1 MRVVVGMS
9 QASQRLAPW
18 RPKPGARV
26 AEMLARA
33 REASE
38 ASATNDADDDDARRE
53 PSMMLVARKGPTSF
67 AVHERGGRAPFV
79 LSLGAAQ
86 TCSCGGGLRAGPAAA
101 NTSRLLAEAR
111 RLAGGAPS
119 SSSVDAPEICAHI
132 LFVMTKVL
140 RVPRSNPI
148 VWQVSLVDREL
159 DEALRCER
167 GGARRRRETNPTF
180 FSPNRPQTDDAKSSS
195 APSLGDAAAFPA
207 PRPLDPHEP
216 CPICYDP
223 MRHEDVANGRTV
235 HCVHGCGRS
244 VHGRCLKALQTHI
257 AQTQTS
263 NRGALTC
270 PMCRHAWGAF
280 EWPRTRGSTR
290 GHATRGRVT
299 RGMTRGVSCGG
310 CRVVVRG
317 VRFDCAACESF
328 HLCER
333 CFDAGTCHVAHAFE
347 RVDEA
352 AGGVGADGVPVERP
366 EGARGGGGGR
376 GGEETARRRRRRRP
390 APVAHANAN
399 VGANS
404 RGGGARA
411 AAEEGDAA
419 GLSLRGTSLGLS
431 ARRGE
436 ADGGSSGWGTRI

>member
-1 MRVVVGMS
+1 MS

-38 ASATNDADDDDARRE
+38 ASANDADDDARRE

-86 TCSCGGGLRAGPAAA
+86 TCSCGGGMRAGPAAA

-119 SSSVDAPEICAHI
+119 GSASTSTRDAPEICAHI

-167 GGARRRRETNPTF
+167 GGARRRHPHANPTARA
-180 FSPNRPQTDDAKSSS
+180 PNDRQTTSAKP
-195 APSLGDAAAFPA
+195 APASSLGDAAFPA
-207 PRPLDPHEP
+207 PRPLDPDEP

-223 MRHEDVANGRTV
+223 MRDEDVRTGAAV
-235 HCVHGCGRS
+235 HCRDGCGRS
-244 VHGRCLKALQTHI
+244 VHGRCLKALAAHREKT
-257 AQTQTS
+257 QTQTQ
-263 NRGALTC
+263 LTC
-270 PMCRHAWGAF
+270 PMCRHPWGAF
-280 EWPRTRGSTR
+280 EWPTR
-290 GHATRGRVT
+290 GHLTRGYARGQT
-299 RGMTRGVSCGG
+299 RRTLTATCGG

-317 VRFDCAACESF
+317 VRFACAACDSF
-328 HLCER
+328 HLCAG
-333 CFDAGTCHVAHAFE
+333 CFDAGTCHASHAFE

-352 AGGVGADGVPVERP
+352 AGGVGVPVERP
-366 EGARGGGGGR
+366 ERRGGGGG
-376 GGEETARRRRRRRP
+376 GGEETARRRRRRGP
-390 APVAHANAN
+390 APGANPNANPNPNPNASANAN
-399 VGANS
+399 PNS
-404 RGGGARA
+404 RGGGERA

-431 ARRGE
+431 ARRGS
-436 ADGGSSGWGTRI
+436 ADGRTDGGSSGGT

>member
-1 MRVVVGMS
+1 MS

-86 TCSCGGGLRAGPAAA
+86 TCSCGGGLRVGARAAA

-119 SSSVDAPEICAHI
+119 SSSASTADAPEVCAHI

-167 GGARRRRETNPTF
+167 GVARRRRETTPTF
-180 FSPNRPQTDDAKSSS
+180 APNERQIVGAKSS
-195 APSLGDAAAFPA
+195 APSGDGRRAAKFPA
-207 PRPLDPHEP
+207 PRPLDPDEP
-216 CPICYDP
+216 CSICYDP
-223 MRHEDVANGRTV
+223 MRDEDVVAGSTV
-235 HCVHGCGRS
+235 HCRDGCGRS
-244 VHGRCLKALQTHI
+244 VHGRCLNALEAHRS
-257 AQTQTS
+257 A
-263 NRGALTC
+263 RGDGAALTC
-270 PMCRHAWGAF
+270 PMCRRAWGAF
-280 EWPRTRGSTR
+280 ERPATTRG
-290 GHATRGRVT
+290 VT
-299 RGMTRGVSCGG
+299 RGLTRGCLRRGLPRRTCGG
-310 CRVVVRG
+310 CYDVIRGG
-317 VRFDCAACESF
+317 VRFACVACESF
-328 HLCER
+328 DLCAP
-333 CFDAGTCHVAHAFE
+333 CFDAGTRHAAHAFE
-347 RVDEA
+347 RVDDA
-352 AGGVGADGVPVERP
+352 AASVGSGSAGVPVERP
-366 EGARGGGGGR
+366 EGARRGGGDR
-376 GGEETARRRRRRRP
+376 VEEAARRRRRRRP
-390 APVAHANAN
+390 APGADANAN
-399 VGANS
+399 W
-404 RGGGARA
+404 RGGGERA
-411 AAEEGDAA
+411 SAEESDAA

-436 ADGGSSGWGTRI
+436 ARRD

>member
-1 MRVVVGMS
+1 MS

-86 TCSCGGGLRAGPAAA
+86 TCSCGGGLRAGARAAA

-119 SSSVDAPEICAHI
+119 SSSASTADAPEVCAHI

-167 GGARRRRETNPTF
+167 GVARRRRETTPTF
-180 FSPNRPQTDDAKSSS
+180 APNERQIIGAKSS
-195 APSLGDAAAFPA
+195 APSLGRRAAKFPA
-207 PRPLDPHEP
+207 PRPLDPDEP
-216 CPICYDP
+216 CSICYDP
-223 MRHEDVANGRTV
+223 MRDEDVVAGRTV
-235 HCVHGCGRS
+235 HCRDGCGRS
-244 VHGRCLKALQTHI
+244 VHGRCLNALEAHRS
-257 AQTQTS
+257 A
-263 NRGALTC
+263 RGDGAALTC
-270 PMCRHAWGAF
+270 PMCRRAWGAF
-280 EWPRTRGSTR
+280 EWPATTRG
-290 GHATRGRVT
+290 VT
-299 RGMTRGVSCGG
+299 RGLTRGCLTRGCLPRGLPRRTRTATCGG
-310 CRVVVRG
+310 CRDVIRG
-317 VRFDCAACESF
+317 RVRFACVACESF
-328 HLCER
+328 DLCAP
-333 CFDAGTCHVAHAFE
+333 CFDAGTCHAAHAFE
-347 RVDEA
+347 RVDDA
-352 AGGVGADGVPVERP
+352 AASLGLGSAGVPVERP
-366 EGARGGGGGR
+366 EGARRGGGVLV
-376 GGEETARRRRRRRP
+376 EEAARRRRRRRP
-390 APVAHANAN
+390 APGADAN
-399 VGANS
+399 ANS
-404 RGGGARA
+404 RGGGERA
-411 AAEEGDAA
+411 SAEESDAA

-436 ADGGSSGWGTRI
+436 ARRD

>member
-1 MRVVVGMS
+1 
-9 QASQRLAPW
+9 
-18 RPKPGARV
+18 
-26 AEMLARA
+26 
-33 REASE
+33 
-38 ASATNDADDDDARRE
+38 
-53 PSMMLVARKGPTSF
+53 MMLVARKGPTSF

-180 FSPNRPQTDDAKSSS
+180 SPNRRQTENAKSSS
-195 APSLGDAAAFPA
+195 APSLATDAAFPA
-207 PRPLDPHEP
+207 PRPLDPDEP

-223 MRHEDVANGRTV
+223 MRHEDVVKGRTV
-235 HCVHGCGRS
+235 HCRDGCGRS
-244 VHGRCLKALQTHI
+244 VHGRCLKALETHTR
-257 AQTQTS
+257 AQTQT
-263 NRGALTC
+263 GALAC

-280 EWPRTRGSTR
+280 EWPTRGSTR
-290 GHATRGRVT
+290 GHVTRGYVTRGYVT

-317 VRFDCAACESF
+317 VRFDCVACSPSF

-352 AGGVGADGVPVERP
+352 AGEVGAGVPVERP
-366 EGARGGGGGR
+366 EGARGEAAGGG
-376 GGEETARRRRRRRP
+376 ARRRRGGEGGEGPRLSQTQTQTQTQAQTREAGGRERRRRK
-390 APVAHANAN
+390 A
-399 VGANS
+399 
-404 RGGGARA
+404 
-411 AAEEGDAA
+411 
-419 GLSLRGTSLGLS
+419 T
-431 ARRGE
+431 RRG
-436 ADGGSSGWGTRI
+436 

>member
-1 MRVVVGMS
+1 MS

-86 TCSCGGGLRAGPAAA
+86 TCSCGGGLRVGARAAA

-119 SSSVDAPEICAHI
+119 SSSASTADAPEVCAHI

-167 GGARRRRETNPTF
+167 GVARRRRETTPTF
-180 FSPNRPQTDDAKSSS
+180 APNERRIIGAKSS
-195 APSLGDAAAFPA
+195 APSLGRRAAKFPA
-207 PRPLDPHEP
+207 PRPLDPDEP
-216 CPICYDP
+216 CSICYDP
-223 MRHEDVANGRTV
+223 MRDEDVVAGRTV
-235 HCVHGCGRS
+235 HCRDGCGRS
-244 VHGRCLKALQTHI
+244 VHGRCLNAL
-257 AQTQTS
+257 
-263 NRGALTC
+263 
-270 PMCRHAWGAF
+270 
-280 EWPRTRGSTR
+280 E
-290 GHATRGRVT
+290 
-299 RGMTRGVSCGG
+299 
-310 CRVVVRG
+310 
-317 VRFDCAACESF
+317 
-328 HLCER
+328 
-333 CFDAGTCHVAHAFE
+333 AH
-347 RVDEA
+347 R
-352 AGGVGADGVPVERP
+352 
-366 EGARGGGGGR
+366 
-376 GGEETARRRRRRRP
+376 
-390 APVAHANAN
+390 
-399 VGANS
+399 S
-404 RGGGARA
+404 ARA
-411 AAEEGDAA
+411 TAP
-419 GLSLRGTSLGLS
+419 R
-431 ARRGE
+431 
-436 ADGGSSGWGTRI
+436 

>member
-1 MRVVVGMS
+1 MS

-38 ASATNDADDDDARRE
+38 ASANDADDDDDARRE

-119 SSSVDAPEICAHI
+119 GSASTSTRDAPEICAHI

-180 FSPNRPQTDDAKSSS
+180 APNQRQTNAKL
-195 APSLGDAAAFPA
+195 APSLGDAAFPS
-207 PRPLDPHEP
+207 PRPLDPDEP

-223 MRHEDVANGRTV
+223 MRDEDVRTGAAV
-235 HCVHGCGRS
+235 HCRDGCGRS
-244 VHGRCLKALQTHI
+244 VHGRCLKALAAHREKTQ
-257 AQTQTS
+257 AQTQ
-263 NRGALTC
+263 LTC
-270 PMCRHAWGAF
+270 PMCRHPWGAF
-280 EWPRTRGSTR
+280 EWPTR
-290 GHATRGRVT
+290 GHTRGQT
-299 RGMTRGVSCGG
+299 RGQTRRTRTATCGG

-317 VRFDCAACESF
+317 VRFACAACDSF
-328 HLCER
+328 HLCAG
-333 CFDAGTCHVAHAFE
+333 CFDAGTCHASHAFE

-352 AGGVGADGVPVERP
+352 AGGGGGRAGGAA
-366 EGARGGGGGR
+366 GAEGGGGG
-376 GGEETARRRRRRRP
+376 GGEETARRRRRRGP
-390 APVAHANAN
+390 APGANPNAN
-399 VGANS
+399 PNSNPNS
-404 RGGGARA
+404 RGGGERA

-431 ARRGE
+431 ARRGS
-436 ADGGSSGWGTRI
+436 ADGRTDGGSSGGT